1 MSLVKQ
7 SRFSARDFA
16 KTRRQKGV
24 FGAGVFL
31 KVKITKSSI
40 SQNKYGFVVSNQV
53 SKKAVKRNK
62 IKRRLKAIIRGL
74 DADIKNKLNIIII
87 ALPAAQNA
95 DFNELKRDIIVIL
108 QYLNI
113 FND

>member
-7 SRFSARDFA
+7 SRLSARDFA
-16 KTRRQKGV
+16 KIRRQKGI

-31 KVKITKSSI
+31 KVKITKSNTP
-40 SQNKYGFVVSNQV
+40 QNKYGFVVSSQV
-53 SKKAVKRNK
+53 SKKAVERNK
-62 IKRRLKAIIRGL
+62 VKRRLKAIIRALG
-74 DADIKNKLNIIII
+74 ADIKNRLNITII

-95 DFNELKRDIIVIL
+95 DFNELKRDITVIL

-113 FND
+113 LND